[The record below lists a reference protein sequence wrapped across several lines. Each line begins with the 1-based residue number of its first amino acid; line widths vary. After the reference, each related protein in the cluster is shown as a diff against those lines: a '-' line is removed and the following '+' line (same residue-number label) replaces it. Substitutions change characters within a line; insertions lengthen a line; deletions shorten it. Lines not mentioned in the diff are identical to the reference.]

1 MQLVAKSENPLSSKN
16 ARGSLVGGV
25 REQRAEHRENR
36 RKMKLVIENLQ
47 FARREVIYDGKR
59 SVIFSN
65 FLWNG
70 FSRWNNWLEVNGSL
84 VNRNFLPSYFH
95 DAYRRDN
102 LEKYSFFNVIFL
114 DSSVPRDLWNF
125 RPFHRPLQGTRYT
138 LRVCIPY
145 VYSIQYVVY
154 SIHTCILRSSGLST
168 LQCGTHPR
176 TFVNK
181 HETFDPEYFIFH
193 TAFQLRTT
201 PFSTRIT
208 NELSLSLSLSG
219 C

>member
-114 DSSVPRDLWNF
+114 DSSAPRE
-125 RPFHRPLQGTRYT
+125 PLKFSTVSPAPTRH
-138 LRVCIPY
+138 
-145 VYSIQYVVY
+145 
-154 SIHTCILRSSGLST
+154 SIHTTSVYTVCIQYTVCSIQHTHVYFTFL
-168 LQCGTHPR
+168 GT
-176 TFVNK
+176 
-181 HETFDPEYFIFH
+181 FH
-193 TAFQLRTT
+193 APMRDT
-201 PFSTRIT
+201 PAYI
-208 NELSLSLSLSG
+208 
-219 C
+219 CK